1 MARIS
6 LLPAAVALSL
16 LLPGCGGGSST
27 TGPGGTP
34 TPAPTPTPFA
44 LAGSYSG
51 TYAGLEVG
59 TWTGTIGNDR
69 SMSITVNSSSVGTFT
84 TTGTVETNGAISF
97 RVTAGG
103 FVINWQGQFTASGG
117 GVTGNGTW
125 SSTSGTSGTWT
136 GSRR

>member
-1 MARIS
+1 MWWRQLHHQSRRNTHTGAHAHAVRAGRQ
-6 LLPAAVALSL
+6 LLRNVHWHRGRNLD
-16 LLPGCGGGSST
+16 
-27 TGPGGTP
+27 
-34 TPAPTPTPFA
+34 
-44 LAGSYSG
+44 
-51 TYAGLEVG
+51 
-59 TWTGTIGNDR
+59 GTIGNDR
-69 SMSITVNSSSVGTFT
+69 SMSIMVNSSSVGPIT
-84 TTGTVETNGAISF
+84 TTGTVETNGAIAF